1 MFKINASQTM
11 IENFR
16 EYESVKDRKSAMF
29 AQPKSSVTAKS
40 IMRCIRHKMGL
51 ISDQDFYD

>member
-1 MFKINASQTM
+1 M